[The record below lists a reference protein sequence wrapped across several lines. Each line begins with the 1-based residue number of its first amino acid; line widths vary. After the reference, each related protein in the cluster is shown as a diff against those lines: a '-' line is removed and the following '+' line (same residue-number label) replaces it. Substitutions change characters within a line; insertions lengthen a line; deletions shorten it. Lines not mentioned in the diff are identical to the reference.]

1 MEDRKRRK
9 EGNVGEKEKE
19 MCVCVSFVGWTI
31 IFLLLFMYMYYQ
43 TLHFSTLP
51 PSLPPSLASSSCP
64 SEGHSVCVRDAR
76 GRRRLSPPLLS
87 SYFPQ
92 LLYCT

>member
-1 MEDRKRRK
+1 MEDGKRRK

-51 PSLPPSLASSSCP
+51 PSLHPPSLP
-64 SEGHSVCVRDAR
+64 SIVFVPF
-76 GRRRLSPPLLS
+76 RRSFSL
-87 SYFPQ
+87 
-92 LLYCT
+92 